1 MKQIF
6 VMGGGGFAMEP
17 DNLLLDRY
25 LLSLSEKSKP
35 KICFIATASGD
46 SEGYI
51 ERFYNSCKDL
61 YCTPSHLSLFK
72 PHIVDIEKFILEQDI
87 IHVGGGNTIN
97 LLSLWKTWKLDQV
110 LLRALE
116 KGVVLSGM
124 SAGMICWFEQG
135 LTDSKGI
142 GLGSLDCLGFLEG
155 SACPHFDGEEQRKPI
170 YTKLVNNSTMKP
182 GIALD
187 DGAGALFINGKIKE
201 IVGSRKEAIGY
212 QVMPQSLKAL
222 DTKFLGE
229 SNE

>member
-17 DNLLLDRY
+17 DNLLLDHY
-25 LLSLSEKSKP
+25 LLSLSEKSEP
-35 KICFIATASGD
+35 KVCFIATASGD

-51 ERFYNSCKDL
+51 ERFYNSYKDL
-61 YCTPSHLSLFK
+61 SCTPSHLSLFK
-72 PHIVDIEKFILEQDI
+72 PDTVDLEKFILEQDI

-97 LLSLWKTWKLDQV
+97 LLSLWRTWGLDEI
-110 LLRALE
+110 LLKALE
-116 KGVVLSGM
+116 KGIVLSGM

-142 GLGSLDCLGFLEG
+142 ALESLDCLGFLEG
-155 SACPHFDGEEQRKPI
+155 SACPHFDGEEQRKTV
-170 YTKLVNNSTMKP
+170 YTKLVNNSIMKS

-187 DGAGALFINGKIKE
+187 DGAGALFINGKIKK
-201 IVGSRKEAIGY
+201 IVSSRKEAIGY
-212 QVMPQSLKAL
+212 QVTPQVLKAL
-222 DTKFLGE
+222 ETKFLGE